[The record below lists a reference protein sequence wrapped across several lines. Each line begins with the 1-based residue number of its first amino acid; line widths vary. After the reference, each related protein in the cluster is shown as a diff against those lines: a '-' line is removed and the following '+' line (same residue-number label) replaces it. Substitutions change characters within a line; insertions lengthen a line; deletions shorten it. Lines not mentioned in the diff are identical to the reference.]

1 MIRDGIS
8 ADEVEPYLHAWAWLA
23 DAAQLLSR
31 TPEVLTAELAD
42 TMLRSGAA
50 VLRDGRLHA
59 AAEHT
64 PVAVGSLS
72 VPFPRAWPAAAR
84 ARAQAAEPQ

>member
-1 MIRDGIS
+1 MPALI
-8 ADEVEPYLHAWAWLA
+8 V
-23 DAAQLLSR
+23 AAKGSDWNPGGSIM
-31 TPEVLTAELAD
+31 TFYFAAELVD
-42 TMLRSGAA
+42 TMLRSGAT

-64 PVAVGSLS
+64 PVAGGSLS